1 MKWGLAVFFIFVLAV
16 PLASSISLRELI
28 DKYIFSASTS
38 DMDLDNYT
46 DYMIDK
52 NGNGINDTLVIELT
66 ANSESG
72 NFIFVVNLFDK
83 NGAIANETNLTL
95 NSGINKVNITFDS
108 SLLSQSQFNYS
119 VKIYNSTYSLKYRK
133 DKILTQNYLNFEE
146 GFKVLDIEDS
156 AAGNNIQVTLT
167 VNSTVNGT
175 FESILFLSYNSST
188 ISLKEN
194 KSIADSVN
202 ALTFNF
208 DNETIKK
215 THYAGR
221 FNISSV
227 KIGKK
232 ILRTDFVTNHYD
244 FRNFASSSYLDG
256 FSDSGYD
263 SDGNGKFELL
273 QVNVDVRALDEGY
286 YSSTLHLY
294 DLSGDIVDIK
304 NSSGYLSPG
313 KRVLQFDINGSI
325 IQSNKLNGPF
335 MVKRIELF
343 ENGTFID
350 SLNDAYTTGSYNF
363 DDFDNPNLPDLYV
376 NISVPQEHHYGI
388 NNLTINF
395 SFRNLGNKPAFN
407 VFTEIFDN
415 GTFSK
420 INKSNILNSNSE
432 IKYQLVLN
440 NASDF
445 EITALADP
453 NDLVEESDENNNAQK
468 LTIKINRKP
477 VLSQIANL
485 TANETDK
492 IEINLSAYDE
502 NGDTILFFIN
512 SSKFSNK
519 SNIFEWQTAT
529 IDSGNYTFA
538 ATASDGYLND
548 SVIFNVVIIDNPE
561 KDSDN
566 DGLNDSLDNL
576 IGDEKSINTSTLN
589 LTIFLNDSGN
599 LSRTFNGTNLVK
611 INDGNLT
618 LAEFDFDFSANK
630 LNFTNL
636 TFNKQT
642 GNATGSVIFSGL
654 RLPSGYTK
662 TLYVDRLNSAL
673 NGICIKDED
682 VLSVNELSGSCTSN
696 NEFKI
701 ECDGTLQNTYSCAY
715 NSTIN
720 KYKIKGLKHSGI
732 VQFDY
737 TKTSEQSS
745 GASSSGSSGG
755 GGIRG
760 GGGGELCISNWKC
773 GDWSGCVNGA
783 FTRKCEDT
791 NKCGFPTNWPK
802 QSQSCTVNRQN
813 SNKKSF
819 IGNKNV
825 GNAINA
831 PENLNQSKLF
841 GITGAAV
848 KSVSANPY
856 IGAFAV
862 SITLLFILGF
872 YFNKKYGLKMFK

>member
-1 MKWGLAVFFIFVLAV
+1 MKRGLVVFFIFVLAV

-28 DKYIFSASTS
+28 DRYIFSVSTS
-38 DMDLDNYT
+38 EMNLDNYT

-52 NGNGINDTLVIELT
+52 NGNEINDTLVIGLT
-66 ANSESG
+66 ANSASG

-83 NGAIANETNLTL
+83 NGAIANETTLTL
-95 NSGINKVNITFDS
+95 SSGINKINITFDS
-108 SLLSQSQFNYS
+108 SLLSQNQFNYS

-133 DKILTQNYLNFEE
+133 DKIPTQNYSNYEE
-146 GFKVLDIEDS
+146 GFKILDIRDS
-156 AAGNNIQVTLT
+156 VFNNNLQINLT
-167 VNSTVNGT
+167 INSTVNGT

-188 ISLKEN
+188 TSIKEN

-202 ALTFNF
+202 TLTFNF

-232 ILRTDFVTNHYD
+232 ILMADFVTNNYD

-263 SDGNGKFELL
+263 SDGNGKFDLL
-273 QVNVDVRALDEGY
+273 LIGADVQALDESYY
-286 YSSTLHLY
+286 YSTMHLY
-294 DLSGDIVDIK
+294 DLFGNIVDIK
-304 NSSGYLSPG
+304 NSSGYLAPG

-335 MVKRIELF
+335 IVKRIGLF

-363 DDFDNPNLPDLYV
+363 DNFDNPSLPDLYV
-376 NISVPQEHHYGI
+376 NISVPQEYHYGI
-388 NNLTINF
+388 SDLTINF

-420 INKSNILNSNSE
+420 TNKSSILSSNSE
-432 IKYQLVLN
+432 LKYQLVLKN
-440 NASDF
+440 TSDF
-445 EITALADP
+445 EITALADS
-453 NDLVEESDENNNAQK
+453 NGFVEESNEDNNAQK
-468 LTIKINRKP
+468 LTIKINKKP
-477 VLSQIANL
+477 VLSRIFNL

-492 IEINLSAYDE
+492 IIINISAYDE
-502 NGDTILFFIN
+502 NSDIVSFSVN

-519 SNIFEWQTAT
+519 SALFEWQTTT

-599 LSRTFNGTNLVK
+599 LSRAFNGTNLVK
-611 INDGNLT
+611 IKDGNLT

-636 TFNKQT
+636 TFNKQI
-642 GNATGSVIFSGL
+642 GNATGSIIFSGL
-654 RLPSGYTK
+654 KLPSGYTK

-682 VLSVNELSGSCTSN
+682 VLSVNELSGSCTSS

-701 ECDGTLQNTYSCAY
+701 ECDGTLQNSYSCTY

-732 VQFDY
+732 IQFDY
-737 TKTSEQSS
+737 AKPSEP
-745 GASSSGSSGG
+745 SSSSSSSSSLGSGG
-755 GGIRG
+755 GG
-760 GGGGELCISNWKC
+760 GGGGELCTSNWKC
-773 GDWSGCVNGA
+773 SDWSGCINGT

-791 NKCGFPTNWPK
+791 NKCGFPTNSPK
-802 QSQSCTVNRQN
+802 QSQPCTVNKQN
-813 SNKKSF
+813 SDENSF
-819 IGNKNV
+819 IRKV
-825 GNAINA
+825 GNAVNNQ
-831 PENLNQSKLF
+831 ENLNQSKIF

-856 IGAFAV
+856 IGVFAV
-862 SITLLFILGF
+862 SITILFILGF
-872 YFNKKYGLKMFK
+872 YFNKKYDLLKMFK